1 MKCEHP
7 DHNDHETCE
16 DRAVS
21 CHKDCVCCQG
31 IKTDFGPN
39 GPQPGTAAYTAF
51 IMAQLYPPEEN
62 DLPDDYWD
70 DFKEELKDGL

>member
-1 MKCEHP
+1 MT
-7 DHNDHETCE
+7 DT
-16 DRAVS
+16 
-21 CHKDCVCCQG
+21 G

-51 IMAQLYPPEEN
+51 IMAQLFPPDEN

-70 DFKEELKDGL
+70 